1 MPIELIIIL
10 CSILAIYLLIVFII
24 GMVIHSLIKDI
35 LRKEKAINVIM
46 AEKYDLII
54 SLGTLISIYLT
65 TSDEMIPILLANK
78 VETSVILKILGL
90 KLLIGIIC
98 GFIIDFI
105 FRKKKEKL
113 EIKKLCEDDHC
124 HCNHNHSIVKSSLKH
139 TLSITLFILIM
150 IFIINLIFEYL
161 GEEFLSKIFLKNSIF
176 SNFIASI
183 VGLIPNCGSS
193 IMITE
198 LYLNNTI
205 TFGAMMSGLL
215 TGSGI
220 GILILFKS
228 NKKLKENVFIM
239 TTIYTIGVLSG
250 IVIDL
255 IGIVLWLILNIF

>member
-1 MPIELIIIL
+1 
-10 CSILAIYLLIVFII
+10 
-24 GMVIHSLIKDI
+24 
-35 LRKEKAINVIM
+35 
-46 AEKYDLII
+46 
-54 SLGTLISIYLT
+54 
-65 TSDEMIPILLANK
+65 
-78 VETSVILKILGL
+78 
-90 KLLIGIIC
+90 
-98 GFIIDFI
+98 
-105 FRKKKEKL
+105 
-113 EIKKLCEDDHC
+113 
-124 HCNHNHSIVKSSLKH
+124 
-139 TLSITLFILIM
+139 M

-250 IVIDL
+250 IIIDL
-255 IGIVLWLILNIF
+255 IGIVL